1 MAIIRLKINVRYEQ
15 QGVITVNSA
24 LMDLFRIT
32 RQIDIFFVQK
42 KMWYLTGYSRKE
54 AFKYIVFDEKGPTSV
69 AIRDFE
75 KEYRKNFPSLINGM
89 WDGQK
94 DELSCGIIYDKSKS
108 GHPDWVR
115 LELNLKI
122 DSNQLN
128 VSRLIDLVK
137 YLATSRDFPYIQV
150 ETNGYTLKGKQV
162 FPDRLSVGWMLYQPR
177 IIDKSYLPMAEDVL
191 PVYQNNEQ
199 IGTLII
205 TKKGIFDG
213 RDQDDIDKSNDV
225 EIQLVNLGLL
235 PLITE
240 V

>member
-1 MAIIRLKINVRYEQ
+1 MAIINLEINARYEQ
-15 QGVITVNSA
+15 QETITLNTV
-24 LMDLFRIT
+24 LMDLFYIT
-32 RQIDIFFVQK
+32 RQIDIFFGQK
-42 KMWYLTGYSRKE
+42 KTWYLTGYSRKQ
-54 AFKYIVFDEKGPTSV
+54 ALQHIVFDEQGPTEV

-108 GHPDWVR
+108 GHPNWVK

-122 DSNQLN
+122 DSSQLN
-128 VSRLIDLVK
+128 ASRLIDLVK

-177 IIDKSYLPMAEDVL
+177 IIDKFYLPMAEDVL

-213 RDQDDIDKSNDV
+213 RNQEDIDKSNDI